1 MENTIELLKK
11 QNDVLVEA
19 IRTIDD
25 HFYAIKQPAANLA
38 LRESLD
44 KILNHSDKLHKGS
57 EMQLTKISYVG

>member
-1 MENTIELLKK
+1 MKATIELLKK

-25 HFYAIKQPAANLA
+25 HFYAIKQPAAILA

-44 KILNHSDKLHKGS
+44 KILNHSKKLHEES
-57 EMQLTKISYVG
+57 DMELTKIKLI

>member
-1 MENTIELLKK
+1 MKATIELLKK

-25 HFYAIKQPAANLA
+25 HFYAIKQPAAILA

-44 KILNHSDKLHKGS
+44 KILNHSKKLHEES
-57 EMQLTKISYVG
+57 DIELTKIKLI